1 VRLAFY
7 GAVGTVTGSKFLV
20 ESGATRVL
28 VDCGLFQGLKQ
39 LRLRNWSPPPF
50 APERLDAVVLTHA
63 HIDHSGYLP
72 ALVRAGFAGP
82 VYCTPP
88 TRALCQILLPDS
100 GRLQEED
107 AAYANRKS
115 FSKHHPALPLYGER
129 DAEAALRRLRPVEFG
144 EEIAVGALRAR
155 FTPAGHILGAA
166 SALLRDASGSL
177 LVSGDLGRSDDL
189 IMPPPAP
196 PADADWIVME
206 STYGDRS
213 HEERDPVE
221 AIAAVLRRTL
231 DRGGALLC
239 PSFAV
244 GRAQAL
250 LVCLH
255 RAFEKGLAPRVPVF
269 VNSPMATD
277 VSALYE
283 DFRAYHRL
291 SPAETSDAI
300 GRLARFV
307 RSVEE
312 SRELAARRGPHVVIS
327 ASGMATGGRVLH
339 HLRALAPDARNT
351 ILLPGFQAVGTRGA
365 DLAAGAKAIKMHGEL
380 VPVRAEVVQMGIL
393 SAHADREDLCAWLA
407 SAPRPPRELF
417 LVHGEPGASDALRRT
432 LKATLPREPR
442 VPEQGDAVTLA

>member
-1 VRLAFY
+1 MRLGFY

-20 ESGATRVL
+20 ESGSTRVL

-39 LRLRNWSPPPF
+39 LRLRNWSAPPF
-50 APERLDAVVLTHA
+50 SPERIDAVLLTHA

-72 ALVRAGFAGP
+72 ALARAGFTGP
-82 VYCTPP
+82 VYCTQP

-100 GRLQEED
+100 ARLQEED
-107 AAYANRKS
+107 AVYANRKR
-115 FSKHHPALPLYGER
+115 FSKHHPALPLYTER
-129 DAEAALRRLRPVEFG
+129 DAEAALRQLRAVEFG
-144 EEIAVGALRAR
+144 EEIELGALRAR
-155 FTPAGHILGAA
+155 FAPAGHILGASSVLVRDVA
-166 SALLRDASGSL
+166 GALLF
-177 LVSGDLGRSDDL
+177 SGDLGRSDDL
-189 IMPPPAP
+189 LMPPPAP
-196 PADADWIVME
+196 PCDADWIVME

-213 HEERDPVE
+213 HAESDPVE

-231 DRGGALLC
+231 ERGGTLLI

-277 VSALYE
+277 VSALYAS
-283 DFRAYHRL
+283 FRAYHRL
-291 SPAETSDAI
+291 SPAETDAI
-300 GRLARFV
+300 GQVARFV
-307 RSVEE
+307 RTVEE
-312 SRELAARRGPHVVIS
+312 SRELAGRRGPHVVVS

-351 ILLPGFQAVGTRGA
+351 ILLPGFQAIGTRGA
-365 DLAAGAKAIKMHGEL
+365 DLAAGAKWIKIHGEM
-380 VPVRAEVVQMGIL
+380 VPVRAEVAQLGLL
-393 SAHADREDLCAWLA
+393 SAHADREDLCAWIA
-407 SAPRPPRELF
+407 AAPRPPRELF

-442 VPEQGDAVTLA
+442 IPEYQDAVSL